1 MGKNY
6 YDDYFNALERS
17 IIELYPQDQIPT
29 LSLSSGTDSG
39 VIAACLHAHNKPFNI
54 VSFAGQE
61 DQTVLQQRLELL
73 DRRYTLIPTLNER
86 DVSSVLDEMSC
97 IGYENVP
104 GSGIYTGTGHYM
116 LCKHTDSYIYS
127 GLGSDE
133 IYTDN
138 ITLFLDFIYV
148 AHISYN
154 YYNKRM
160 LYPLIQTRVMREFW
174 NLDPKMRADY
184 KQPLREY
191 LKSKSFPW
199 AEKRHFYIW
208 EPQDGEM

>member
-39 VIAACLHAHNKPFNI
+39 VIAACLHAYNKPFNI

-97 IGYENVP
+97 IGN
-104 GSGIYTGTGHYM
+104 
-116 LCKHTDSYIYS
+116 YS
-127 GLGSDE
+127 TFTLSVHS
-133 IYTDN
+133 
-138 ITLFLDFIYV
+138 LFLD
-148 AHISYN
+148 
-154 YYNKRM
+154 
-160 LYPLIQTRVMREFW
+160 
-174 NLDPKMRADY
+174 
-184 KQPLREY
+184 
-191 LKSKSFPW
+191 
-199 AEKRHFYIW
+199 
-208 EPQDGEM
+208 